1 MLPPMVFKEIPL
13 EEISAENETF
23 RISEE
28 LNSAQVLDS
37 LREIGQLNPVILME
51 MESKLAIVC
60 GFRRI
65 RAMRQLGMHRSLA
78 RVLSSEDLDTTKAF
92 EIALW
97 DNLSHR
103 ELNPLEK
110 ARVLFKLRNL
120 CEISGERV
128 VKTYLP
134 ILGLEPNANVLR
146 SHLLLHEIH
155 FGLRQ
160 CLIDGRLTHASLEYL
175 AEMPAS
181 AQESISS
188 LMGKIRLSASLQK
201 KSLGVL
207 KDLAGMTGNSFEAP
221 LSDSQVLA
229 VLEDA
234 GLSPFQKGEKVYERL
249 YRLLNPRLSQAGD
262 KFIAQKKLLGLPGSI
277 RINAHP
283 FFEEPGLRVE
293 FDASSVDRFR
303 RQAAALN
310 EAAQSPDLEGLF
322 DLDQI

>member
-1 MLPPMVFKEIPL
+1 MLPAMVFKEIPL
-13 EEISAENETF
+13 EEIDAENETF

-28 LNSAQVLDS
+28 LNSAPVLDS
-37 LREIGQLNPVILME
+37 LREIGQLNPVILLE
-51 MESKLAIVC
+51 NKPQKAIVC

-65 RAMRQLGMHRSLA
+65 RALRQLGIPRAVA
-78 RVLSSEDLDTTKAF
+78 RIFSIEDCDATRAF
-92 EIALW
+92 ETALW

-110 ARVLFKLRNL
+110 ARVLFKLGNL
-120 CEISGERV
+120 CGISGERIV
-128 VKTYLP
+128 AAYLP
-134 ILGLEPNANVLR
+134 ILGLSQSPNVLR
-146 SHLLLHEIH
+146 SYLLLHEIH

-160 CLIDGRLTHASLEYL
+160 CLADGRLTHASLEYL
-175 AEMPAS
+175 AVMPAS

-201 KSLGVL
+201 KLLGVL
-207 KDLAGMTGNSFEAP
+207 KDLAGMTGNSFESP
-221 LSDSQVLA
+221 LCESQVLA
-229 VLEDA
+229 ILEDA
-234 GLSPFQKGEKVYERL
+234 GLSSFQKGEKVYERL

-303 RQAAALN
+303 QQAAALN
-310 EAAQSPDLEGLF
+310 EAAQSTDLEGLF
-322 DLDQI
+322 DLDPI